1 MGRTSTISRA
11 ARARMRI
18 SSTGSRTSRW
28 CASST
33 LTALLLAAGVSVPLA
48 AQSPRVVRST
58 EPPAWGSA
66 VRLIPEMHIG
76 EVDGE
81 EAYLLGRVRSVAI
94 GKGGAVIIADDK
106 TPILRLYDA
115 RGTFVR
121 DIGRSGEGPGE
132 YRSMGGVRALPDGRI
147 LLWDNRIQRLTYY
160 TAAGAVI
167 KSVRVPS
174 GLFAADLFQVDSAGF
189 AYVRAVT
196 GAVAN
201 DGNWLFGWIRVS
213 PEGHVVDTIAV
224 PRDERPADTFVL
236 SGASGYDRPFS
247 RAYVS
252 TMSSQGLLL
261 FGENTTYAFELRRSG
276 KPVTRIERAYS
287 AVLIVGDER
296 REWEAWSRYFT
307 DMQRTP
313 LTNSQVAP
321 SAPVRV
327 KVYVIPREKPAF
339 SELHSD
345 TDGRIWV
352 RRYVAAIS
360 RPGDE
365 RKPGDKRPRRV
376 WKEQPTFDVFESSG
390 RFLASVTLP
399 WNARFEDA
407 KGMSLWLTVTGEL
420 GEERVAR
427 YRMEAR

>member
-1 MGRTSTISRA
+1 
-11 ARARMRI
+11 MRI
-18 SSTGSRTSRW
+18 SRTGSSTSRW
-28 CASST
+28 CASSA
-33 LTALLLAAGVSVPLA
+33 LTALLLAAVVSATLT

-58 EPPAWGSA
+58 EPPVWGSA

-76 EVDGE
+76 EVDGV
-81 EAYLLGRVRSVAI
+81 EAYLLGRVRNIAI
-94 GKGGAVIIADDK
+94 GRDGAVIIADDK
-106 TPILRLYDA
+106 TPVLRLYDA
-115 RGTFVR
+115 RGTFMR

-132 YRSMGGVRALPDGRI
+132 YRSMGGVRTLPDGRI

-160 TAAGAVI
+160 TATGAVI

-174 GLFAADLFQVDSAGF
+174 GLFSADLFQVDRAGF
-189 AYVRAVT
+189 AYVRVAT
-196 GAVAN
+196 GAITN

-224 PRDERPADTFVL
+224 PRDERPEDTFVL

-247 RAYVS
+247 REYVS
-252 TMSSQGLLL
+252 TMSAHGLLL
-261 FGENTTYAFELRRSG
+261 FGENTTYAFELRGPG
-276 KPVTRIERAYS
+276 KAVTRIEHAHS
-287 AVLIVGDER
+287 PVPITGDER
-296 REWEAWSRYFT
+296 REWEAWARYFT
-307 DMQRTP
+307 DMQRAP
-313 LTNSQVAP
+313 LTNNQVAP
-321 SAPVRV
+321 NAPVRV
-327 KVYVIPREKPAF
+327 KSYVIPREKPVF

-345 TDGRIWV
+345 ADGRIWV
-352 RRYVAAIS
+352 RRYVAAVS

-390 RFLASVTLP
+390 RCLASVTLP
-399 WNARFEDA
+399 WSARFEDA